1 MSESSE
7 LASIMQGNLRDV
19 WETEARHFTPW
30 LAENIGTLG
39 AALGMDLAVQS
50 TEVPIGQFALDI
62 LARSP
67 ERIGLWQSKIS

>member
-1 MSESSE
+1 MNHPSLHRSCRGTFGTFGRPR
-7 LASIMQGNLRDV
+7 LDN
-19 WETEARHFTPW
+19 FTPW